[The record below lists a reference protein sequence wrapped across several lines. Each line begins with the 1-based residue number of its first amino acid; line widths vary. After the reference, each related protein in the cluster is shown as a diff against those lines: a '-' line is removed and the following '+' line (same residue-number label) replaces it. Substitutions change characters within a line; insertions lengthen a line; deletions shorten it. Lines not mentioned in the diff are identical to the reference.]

1 MRRWEYQN
9 EWGTI
14 WKSERY
20 APVAVVGCAPDGD
33 DRPVEHELVALHR
46 ELVRAGYEVN
56 SVPMR
61 EDFRDVCA
69 EEVAGPTRRETPP
82 VDVCTEHSHER

>member
-46 ELVRAGYEVN
+46 ELMCSRNEIYTIPVGEHLG
-56 SVPMR
+56 
-61 EDFRDVCA
+61 DVST
-69 EEVAGPTRRETPP
+69 EEIA
-82 VDVCTEHSHER
+82 SAAW